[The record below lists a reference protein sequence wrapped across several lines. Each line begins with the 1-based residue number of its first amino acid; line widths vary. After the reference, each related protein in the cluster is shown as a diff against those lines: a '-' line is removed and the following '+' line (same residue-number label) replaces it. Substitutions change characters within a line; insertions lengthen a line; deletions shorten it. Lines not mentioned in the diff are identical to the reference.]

1 MIIHSYDYKNHDG
14 YRASFNRLS
23 KLVFGIEFE
32 AWYQKGAWDD
42 RYICHSFVAGDEVIA
57 NVSVSKMNLVINGE
71 YIRALQIGTVMTH
84 PEHRGKGLSKQLM
97 EHVLD
102 TYEDTCDLF
111 FLFANRTVLEFYP
124 KFGFAALPE
133 HQFYLNISD
142 EPKANLILLEKLD
155 VSTKEHW
162 NLIKQKLS
170 SRRPISKYFGVTNNE
185 GLFQFYALNVFHE
198 CLYYSRTD
206 DAIIV
211 FEHEGDLMH
220 LYDIVSDKEVDIEAL
235 VSRITTEQTRQ
246 IRFHFTPDQIIDK
259 AYAEPFGKH
268 EDVLFIKS
276 LSDLGKLPAFC
287 IPKLAHA

>member
-1 MIIHSYDYKNHDG
+1 MMINSNDYRNHDG
-14 YRASFNRLS
+14 YRGSFNRLS

-42 RYICHSFVAGDEVIA
+42 RYICHSFIADDEVIA
-57 NVSVSKMNLVINGE
+57 NVSVSKMSLVINGE
-71 YIRALQIGTVMTH
+71 SIRALQIGTVMTH

-124 KFGFAALPE
+124 KFGFAPFPE
-133 HQFYLNISD
+133 HQFHLNIPD
-142 EPKANLILLEKLD
+142 EPQANIISLDKLD
-155 VSTKEHW
+155 VSREEHW
-162 NLIKQKLS
+162 NLIKKKIS
-170 SRRPISKYFGVTNNE
+170 SRNPISKHFGVTNTE
-185 GLFQFYALNVFHE
+185 GLFQFYALNVYPE
-198 CLYYSRTD
+198 CLYYSHTD

-220 LYDIVSDKEVDIEAL
+220 LYDIVSDKEVDVEAL

-246 IRFHFTPDQIIDK
+246 IRFHFTPDQIIEK
-259 AYAEPFGKH
+259 VYTEPFGKN

>member
-1 MIIHSYDYKNHDG
+1 MMVNSNDYRNHDG
-14 YRASFNRLS
+14 YRGSFNRLS

-42 RYICHSFVAGDEVIA
+42 RYICHSFIADDEVIA
-57 NVSVSKMNLVINGE
+57 NVSVSKMSLVINGE
-71 YIRALQIGTVMTH
+71 SIRALQIGTVMTH

-124 KFGFAALPE
+124 KFGFAPFPE
-133 HQFYLNISD
+133 HQFHLNMPD
-142 EPKANLILLEKLD
+142 EPQANLISLDKLD
-155 VSTKEHW
+155 VSREEHW
-162 NLIKQKLS
+162 NLIKKKIS
-170 SRRPISKYFGVTNNE
+170 SRNPISKHFGVTNTE
-185 GLFQFYALNVFHE
+185 GLFQFYALNVYPE
-198 CLYYSRTD
+198 CLYYSHTD

-220 LYDIVSDKEVDIEAL
+220 LYDIVSDKEVDVEAL

-246 IRFHFTPDQIIDK
+246 IRFHFTPDQIIEK
-259 AYAEPFGKH
+259 VYTEPFGKH

>member
-1 MIIHSYDYKNHDG
+1 MIIHSYDFKNNDE

-42 RYICHSFVAGDEVIA
+42 RYICHSFIADDEIIA

-71 YIRALQIGTVMTH
+71 CISALQIGTVMTH

-97 EHVLD
+97 EHVLAI
-102 TYEDTCDLF
+102 YEDTCDLF
-111 FLFANRTVLEFYP
+111 FLFANRTALEFYP
-124 KFGFAALPE
+124 KFGFSTVPE
-133 HQFYLNISD
+133 HQFHLDISG
-142 EPKANLILLEKLD
+142 EPKDNLVSLEQLD

-162 NLIKQKLS
+162 NFIKQKLS
-170 SRRPISKYFGVTNNE
+170 SRRPISNHFGVTNNV
-185 GLFQFYALNVFHE
+185 GLFQYYALNVFHE
-198 CLYYSRTD
+198 CLYYSRAD

-220 LYDIVSDKEVDIEAL
+220 LYDVVSNKEVDIEAL
-235 VSRITTEQTRQ
+235 ASRITTEQTRQ
-246 IRFHFTPDQIIDK
+246 VRFHFTPDQIIDK

-276 LSDLGKLPAFC
+276 SLDLGKLPAFC